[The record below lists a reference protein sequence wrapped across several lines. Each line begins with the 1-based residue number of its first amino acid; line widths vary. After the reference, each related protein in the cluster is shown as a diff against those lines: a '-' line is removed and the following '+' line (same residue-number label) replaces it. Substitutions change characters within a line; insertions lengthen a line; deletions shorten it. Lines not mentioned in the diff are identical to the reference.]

1 MRFGSFFS
9 VPLLLLVLAACSVNT
24 TPDVGGSGPVTIL
37 GDTGGNPYEYAAL
50 HAELKA
56 SGRQVRLGGCNS
68 ACTMLTSLPNACLI
82 RGTRFGFHA
91 SNLNGRFNALSAEYL
106 TPVIRQR
113 FLSTWGKSREM
124 TKLTAEEM
132 VALDPAL
139 KLCSATH

>member
-1 MRFGSFFS
+1 MK
-9 VPLLLLVLAACSVNT
+9 
-24 TPDVGGSGPVTIL
+24 IL
-37 GDTGGNPYEYAAL
+37 RDTGGNPYEYAAL

-91 SNLNGRFNALSAEYL
+91 SNLNGRLNALSAEYL
-106 TPVIRQR
+106 TPVIRQH